1 MELVLKS
8 PDLLRILIDTDS
20 QLPESATNQAHLSDD
35 RSAHRSDIE
44 EPVLDLPERVQAWAG
59 VDLLV
64 NSTSV
69 GLARE
74 GAGPSGPGS
83 DLKALRLTAD
93 QLVDPLVVV
102 DLVYGS
108 ESTQL
113 AATCMSGGVTFVDG
127 LEILVQQGAESFRIW
142 TGLEPP
148 LEIMRNAVGGHRT

>member
-1 MELVLKS
+1 M
-8 PDLLRILIDTDS
+8 
-20 QLPESATNQAHLSDD
+20 
-35 RSAHRSDIE
+35 
-44 EPVLDLPERVQAWAG
+44 
-59 VDLLV
+59 
-64 NSTSV
+64 

-74 GAGPSGPGS
+74 GAGPSEPGS

-148 LEIMRNAVGGHRT
+148 LEIMRNAVGEHRA